1 MRSDFED
8 AAAEIIP
15 LFRAL
20 GAGAAD
26 RSPGLLAAS
35 NRDVWT
41 MVRDAL
47 PS

>member
-1 MRSDFED
+1 MRSDIED
-8 AAAEIIP
+8 AVAAIMS

-26 RSPGLLAAS
+26 QSPGLLAAS